1 MDDRDWA
8 PLPKSTFWRRDK
20 NGGSL
25 KIQNLDIWRHD
36 RSLREA
42 ILSQKAEVLDVNSR
56 ISECDAARDDYRER
70 LEVAR
75 KDYDDLAQATALSK
89 ESLEVELNE
98 AHRRITANE
107 MR

>member
-1 MDDRDWA
+1 M
-8 PLPKSTFWRRDK
+8 
-20 NGGSL
+20 
-25 KIQNLDIWRHD
+25 
-36 RSLREA
+36 
-42 ILSQKAEVLDVNSR
+42 LDVNSR
-56 ISECDAARDDYRER
+56 ISECEAARDDYRER